1 MRSFVGILGVGI
13 ALIGLG
19 CWLWMSWLAESGLAG
34 SPELSKQIDA
44 PEPGGIPFE
53 RATDGPQ
60 FERSEA
66 VPAPRGTDA
75 AKALAAE
82 AAPAVAWI
90 IGSCRAG
97 ESGLPLADV
106 RVSGRELREARA
118 RLSAKSDSAGR
129 FELGLPADLLRSQ
142 ILVAIEIDGRLR
154 VERSVNDLRASA
166 RFDLGAIELVAGL
179 PMTGRVCDPEGAP
192 VAGAEV
198 RYGAVVTTDAEGRF
212 RFREGFAHGPHRVP
226 IVATGFLDTVFSL
239 ELPLVE
245 EPVLALARAPSIEG
259 YTLDERGRPI
269 EGVRVH
275 AVGRKPCCEVA
286 SDAAGRFAIYDNR
299 GAGDYVT
306 LIVLSELVEKW
317 QSQGPVPWGT
327 RDLLVSL
334 QRRFGFD
341 LEVVDRETGAPVES
355 FAVIQLA
362 RTQRPEPTNL
372 QQAGRHP
379 GGKLRVSGVPRGERR
394 LWVVPEDP
402 RWMPHEREDFVLEP
416 ETELALRIEL
426 ERRPEL
432 SFLVRDANGA
442 PIANAE
448 LELLRSPLDRELRVG
463 EPTRID
469 GAGLLRSKN
478 GECALLDRSRSDEQG
493 RATLHSVIDRPQLAP
508 PRGGIAP
515 QVHPPLFARARAE
528 GFAPQIVRVP
538 LEVAAGAP
546 LSIVL
551 VSGAVLEGE
560 VLPVEMLENMKVHLR
575 LVAAEDALS
584 PHAWMSA
591 RAREVDRSGRF
602 RFDSLAS
609 GELELHAAID
619 GLWLPRPVA
628 HVALREGETSSVL
641 VDLSGLPPAR
651 FEVEVQGGSRGH
663 GVELWTLT
671 DAEPSRRVPVAGNP
685 GLDRNGASEELRVL
699 PGAYV
704 VLLAREP
711 DGKARTPTRIVL
723 GTVHFAPGETYALRY
738 ELHLRAL
745 VLRLRSAEGAPL
757 PAGTKV
763 VLREGP
769 IEHELVLDSRGEVR
783 LDPGPTT
790 AFSLRVNGAILPRG
804 GLFQPSAGT
813 QAWELDLELSR

>member
-1 MRSFVGILGVGI
+1 MRSFVGILGLAI
-13 ALIGLG
+13 ALVGLG
-19 CWLWMSWLAESGLAG
+19 CWLWMSWPAEVGPAESPA
-34 SPELSKQIDA
+34 LSTQIDA
-44 PEPGGIPFE
+44 PEPGGGSFE
-53 RATDGPQ
+53 RGTDNAQ

-66 VPAPRGTDA
+66 VPAPFGTDA
-75 AKALAAE
+75 AKAPAAE
-82 AAPAVAWI
+82 AAPGMAWI
-90 IGSCRAG
+90 VGACRAG
-97 ESGLPLADV
+97 ESGLPLAEV
-106 RVSGRELREARA
+106 RVSGRELREANSRVRA
-118 RLSAKSDSAGR
+118 RSDEGGR

-166 RFDLGAIELVAGL
+166 RFDLGVIELFAGSS
-179 PMTGRVCDPEGAP
+179 MAARVCDPEGTP

-212 RFREGFAHGPHRVP
+212 RFREGFARGMHRVP

-245 EPVLALARAPSIEG
+245 EPMLTLARARSIEG
-259 YTLDERGRPI
+259 YTMDELGRPMA
-269 EGVRVH
+269 GVRVR
-275 AVGRKPCCEVA
+275 AVATKACCEVA

-317 QSQGPVPWGT
+317 QSNGPVPWGT

-334 QRRFGFD
+334 QRRFGFA

-416 ETELALRIEL
+416 DAELALRIEL

-432 SFLVRDANGA
+432 SFLVRDAHGA

-448 LELLRSPLDRELRVG
+448 LELLRSPLDRELRVS

-469 GAGLLRSKN
+469 GTGLLRSKN

-493 RATLHSVIDRPQLAP
+493 RATLHGVIDRPQFAP

-515 QVHPPLFARARAE
+515 QVHPPLFARVRAE
-528 GFAPQIVRVP
+528 GFAPKLARVP
-538 LEVAAGAP
+538 FEVAAGAP
-546 LSIVL
+546 VSIVL
-551 VSGAVLEGE
+551 VSGAALEGE
-560 VLPVEMLENMKVHLR
+560 VLPVEMLETAKVHLR
-575 LVAAEDALS
+575 LVAAEDAQT

-591 RAREVDRSGRF
+591 RGREVDRNGRF

-609 GELELHAAID
+609 GELELRAAID

-663 GVELWTLT
+663 SVELWTLA
-671 DAEPSRRVPVAGNP
+671 DAEPSRRVAVAGNP

-699 PGAYV
+699 PGTYV

-711 DGKARTPTRIVL
+711 DGEARTPTRSVL
-723 GTVHFAPGETYALRY
+723 GTAHFGTGEKYVLRY

-745 VLRLRSAEGAPL
+745 VLRLRTAEGAPL

-763 VLREGP
+763 VLHEGP
-769 IEHELVLDSRGEVR
+769 LERGLVLDSRGEVR

-790 AFSLRVNGAILPRG
+790 AFSLRVNGSILPRG
-804 GLFQPSAGT
+804 GLFQTPAGT